1 MSKNVL
7 EAVERLTEEL
17 TPEEQARLVK
27 DLSQRTRRQRWDRVF
42 SAIDARVRRYGAPS
56 EDDIVRLCRTVRR
69 SRGAS
74 ARRR

>member
-1 MSKNVL
+1 MSKNLL

-17 TPEEQARLVK
+17 TPDEQTRLAK
-27 DLSQRTRRQRWDRVF
+27 DLTHRTRGQRWDRVF

-56 EDDIVRLCRTVRR
+56 EQEIVRLCREVRR
-69 SRGAS
+69 GRSAS